1 MTQDTGQS
9 NPMDSSFWRTATH
22 IVAGAAAGIG
32 AKDGGEAMRNGVYV
46 GTALQNSYLKEKQ
59 FEYNKTA
66 KEKYDAQREESMEL
80 DNKLKRARLE
90 QYENSQK
97 DDDFLGEL
105 KAINSLLGGQTMSY
119 RQPTFGRITTS
130 QPTERM
136 GLDYPLDE
144 KEAERIESI
153 NKYSETMAN
162 VDAYM
167 LSTEHYLSKGG
178 KQSEIMSKAL
188 GAKLDMKIVT
198 LGDGSKAV
206 KTPFGFF
213 EATHENASKIKALYQ
228 EKKLAEEQKLI
239 QMRRTRHTA
248 ASGAQSYLLKHM
260 NELNLDTKEKIHFA
274 EKYSQEVAGKP
285 HMARTMDFAHTANR
299 LIKAKD
305 KEFSQT
311 EKAELANKLKKAN
324 VKFHQS
330 DKGEYYIDGKSF
342 NDYVNRFNNGERI
355 EVMSDSMQKVD
366 ENLISQMYGR
376 AGIDNL
382 AQNLLTEAK
391 GYSDRRTES
400 QEAQLQSE
408 LGKFAQQ
415 ARIASQAK
423 AEAELMKEQV
433 KGQKTQSDI
442 IKGQWSK
449 SSPEEIMNALQFNAT
464 EQEAYHKQ
472 LAEEMSRRFSD
483 KKGYMKTLKSEY
495 KELTGEELNL
505 ETIDATAMS
514 LIKQL
519 PVFEKMFSAKQ
530 EDYIGKMILKRLTRD
545 RTPNRIID
553 VNERIG
559 ANFKALKSQKTLE
572 ENLKANKEKKSIL
585 DSLLEDGEE

>member
-1 MTQDTGQS
+1 MTQDTGQK

-32 AKDGGEAMRNGVYV
+32 AKDGGQAMRNGVYV
-46 GTALQNSYLKEKQ
+46 GTALQNSYLKEKE
-59 FEYNKTA
+59 FEYNRNA
-66 KEKYDAQREESMEL
+66 REKYNAQREETMEL
-80 DNKLKRARLE
+80 DNKLKRARLD
-90 QYENSQK
+90 QYENNQK

-105 KAINSLLGGQTMSY
+105 KAINSLMGGRTMSY
-119 RQPTFGRITTS
+119 RQPTFRRITAS
-130 QPTERM
+130 QPTEKM
-136 GLDYPLDE
+136 GVDYPLDE

-162 VDAYM
+162 VDAFM
-167 LSTEHYLSKGG
+167 LSTEHFLTKGG
-178 KQSEIMSKAL
+178 RQSEIMSKTL
-188 GAKLDMKIVT
+188 GTKLDMKVVT

-228 EKKLAEEQKLI
+228 EKKLAEEQKLV
-239 QMRRTRHTA
+239 QMRRARHTA

-311 EKAELANKLKKAN
+311 EKAELVNKLKKSN

-330 DKGEYYIDGKSF
+330 DKGEYYIDGKTF

-366 ENLISQMYGR
+366 ENLISQMYGK

-382 AQNLLTEAK
+382 AQNLLGEAK
-391 GYSDRRTES
+391 GYSDRRS
-400 QEAQLQSE
+400 EAQAQEMKAGLSIYAQKERIKAQASE
-408 LGKFAQQ
+408 
-415 ARIASQAK
+415 
-423 AEAELMKEQV
+423 EADLMKDQIKE
-433 KGQKTQSDI
+433 QKTQRDI
-442 IKGQWSK
+442 VKGKWSK
-449 SSPEEIMNALQFNAT
+449 SSPEEIMETLEFNAT
-464 EQEAYHKQ
+464 EREEYSKQ
-472 LAEEMSRRFSD
+472 LSEEMSRRFSD

-495 KELTGEELNL
+495 QELTGSPLDL
-505 ETIDATAMS
+505 ESIDNTAMS

-519 PVFEKMFSAKQ
+519 PVFEKMFSSKQ
-530 EDYIGKMILKRLTRD
+530 EEFIGKMVLKRLTRD
-545 RTPNRIID
+545 RTPNRITNTNKKLD
-553 VNERIG
+553 
-559 ANFKALKSQKTLE
+559 ANFKALQSKRTLE
-572 ENLKANKEKKSIL
+572 KNIEANKKKASVLDSIL
-585 DSLLEDGEE
+585 DDGEE